1 MCAYSLTF
9 HQKNP
14 LPSVKDGSDKFLIF
28 TYHMLSYPLGTAVLL
43 ILLVAAKIALHMY
56 RAHNLVENARPY
68 EQKGSR
74 EGSRILFLGD
84 STACGVGASSPVHS
98 VAGLL
103 GKSEPEVTIENRGRA
118 GLRVKDLL
126 ASFRPEPWER
136 YETIVIQIGSN
147 DVTHGTES
155 IDLTLELALLFDRAS
170 RVANSVIVLHGG
182 NVGNAPIFPWPVSA
196 IMNRRTRKLRKIIRD
211 LTKDSCITYIDLCAA
226 EKQIPLEK
234 NPTQWFAADGFHPN
248 DALYSF
254 WYTQLR
260 SKI

>member
-9 HQKNP
+9 HQKTS

-28 TYHMLSYPLGTAVLL
+28 TYHMLSYPLGIAVLL
-43 ILLVAAKIALHMY
+43 LLLVAAKSALHLH
-56 RAHNLVENARPY
+56 RARKLVQNARPY

-74 EGSRILFLGD
+74 DGDRILFLGD
-84 STACGVGASSPVHS
+84 STACGVGASSPVNS

-103 GKSEPEVTIENRGRA
+103 GKSEPEVTIENRGHT
-118 GLRVKDLL
+118 GMRVKDLL
-126 ASFRPEPWER
+126 QSFHPESWER
-136 YETIVIQIGSN
+136 YQTIVIQIGSN
-147 DVTHGTES
+147 DITHGTES

-170 RVANSVIVLHGG
+170 RVANNVVVLHGG
-182 NVGNAPIFPWPVSA
+182 NVGNAPIFPWPISA

-211 LTKDSCITYIDLCAA
+211 LTKDSCITYIDLCDA
-226 EKQIPLEK
+226 EQQITLEK

-260 SKI
+260 GKI